1 MTYVYPYLPSMT
13 LSISNIQFNYDFQY
27 KIQLIYN
34 VFAALKYMIHNK
46 SSDCILLAAFFH
58 RYHRMNS

>member
-1 MTYVYPYLPSMT
+1 MNWYKNMTYVYPYLPSMT

-34 VFAALKYMIHNK
+34 VFAKIHD
-46 SSDCILLAAFFH
+46 SQ
-58 RYHRMNS
+58 